1 VTEYKIDERLVRIL
15 ARKYANSQHE
25 EEDLFQEGQIAY
37 LRAIQTFDES
47 KNIKIEAYATRVI
60 KNRFIDLLRKKRD
73 TSQDIDSEFASAEY
87 SLDQKI
93 SLIEIK
99 QILVNHIADIDRVI
113 FNSYIEGF
121 SYDEMSRIFDMPKKK
136 IDNIIQKVK
145 KAIRERVDG

>member
-1 VTEYKIDERLVRIL
+1 MTEYKIDERLVRVL
-15 ARKYANSQHE
+15 ARKYANSQNE

-47 KNIKIEAYATRVI
+47 KNIRIEAYATRII

-73 TSQDIDSEFASAEY
+73 TSQDVDSESASAEY
-87 SLDQKI
+87 SLDQRV

-99 QILVNHIADIDRVI
+99 QILATHIADIDRAI

-121 SYDEMSRIFDMPKKK
+121 SYDEISKIFDLPKKK

-145 KAIRERVDG
+145 RAIRERVDG